1 MKKITIINAY
11 GNKNI
16 GDGAIQESAFNF
28 LNKLVDKKDI
38 IFLLSVDAYRYK
50 KNPLFCAK
58 VVQHQLPYGYAIQT
72 SSKPLSYTNK
82 MYRFTKIFTISLY
95 YTVFAKI
102 NKEFLSKKTA
112 YSYIRAIIDADIV
125 IGMGG
130 GYFTSRYGL
139 SDNFGLL
146 LTLLPIYIAKH
157 YHKKII
163 FLPLT
168 FGPFA
173 NETHAKMT
181 HKILANTT
189 VFCRDKDS
197 LKKIKKLNSK
207 KNSVKTIYTP
217 DLALFLDSPTKN
229 KFGKGNNY
237 YVITAREWLD
247 EKKQKLYEKELS
259 KVIQRNWD
267 EKKLKAIFIP
277 MAYNA
282 IEDDDRRVAKR
293 IRKEISNPNIFSV
306 THPHNSTEVQ
316 KLLCN
321 AEFAICTR
329 MHSALLSFIAEIPFV
344 TIAYSPK
351 TINFLEDF
359 GLEDWNISIE
369 DFTANKL
376 KKKVD
381 KLISKKD
388 SEAFIQTIK
397 NHKVNLE
404 RYKKNF
410 RKQINYAL
418 N

>member
-1 MKKITIINAY
+1 MRKITIINAY

-16 GDGAIQESAFNF
+16 GDGAIQESAMNF
-28 LNKLVDKKDI
+28 LNELLDKKDT

-50 KNPLFCAK
+50 KNPLFHAK
-58 VVQHQLPYGYAIQT
+58 IIQHQLPYGYAIQT
-72 SSKPLSYTNK
+72 SSKPLSYK
-82 MYRFTKIFTISLY
+82 IKIYRFTKILTSSLY
-95 YTVFAKI
+95 YTVLGKI
-102 NKEFLSKKTA
+102 NRKFLSKKTV

-157 YHKKII
+157 YRKKII

-173 NETHAKMT
+173 NATHAKMT
-181 HKILANTT
+181 HKILTNTT

-197 LKKIKKLNSK
+197 LQKIKKLNSK

-217 DLALFLDSPTKN
+217 DLALFLDSPMKD
-229 KFGKGNNY
+229 KVHRKNNY
-237 YVITAREWLD
+237 YVITAREWLE
-247 EKKQKLYEKELS
+247 EKHQKLYEKELS
-259 KVIQRNWD
+259 KVIQKNWD
-267 EKKLKAIFIP
+267 EKKLKAVFIP
-277 MAYNA
+277 MAHNA

-293 IRKEISNPNIFSV
+293 IMRQISNPNIFSV
-306 THPHNSTEVQ
+306 TYPPNQKEVQ

-329 MHSALLSFIAEIPFV
+329 MHSALLSFVAETPFI

-351 TINFLEDF
+351 TINFLKDF

-369 DFTANKL
+369 EFTASKL
-376 KKKVD
+376 KEKVD

-388 SEAFIQTIK
+388 SEVFIQTIK
-397 NHKVNLE
+397 NHKLTLE
-404 RYKKNF
+404 TYKKKF
-410 RKQINYAL
+410 RKRMHYAF